1 MRLELRETLFGLSL
15 SVFACS
21 NSVVVNGREER
32 RIFNSVFCRLEGKKA
47 VNDSYIPYFRFVHVQ
62 YVLLDCI

>member
-21 NSVVVNGREER
+21 NSVVVNGWEER

-47 VNDSYIPYFRFVHVQ
+47 VNDSYI
-62 YVLLDCI
+62 L

>member
-32 RIFNSVFCRLEGKKA
+32 RIFNSVSLSIGRKESSERQLYTLF
-47 VNDSYIPYFRFVHVQ
+47 
-62 YVLLDCI
+62 